1 MKYRGYKVKLSNIYK
16 MERGDKIYSLEISK
30 DGKEIFASDFLYKDE
45 KTAFRD
51 AKSMIRK
58 STFNTEIIRKNE
70 KKDNIK
76 KDKIYHAKKW
86 NNISNMI
93 ILLTNIVT
101 ITIFISLLF
110 FVKELSATTDIGALF
125 GILYSVMGL
134 LMVIIMLFWGIFAK
148 GGFKLNEKQRNIYKV
163 VWWMNF
169 FFNNG
174 YCLTVT
180 NPNFKNKETNP
191 DIARYAVFSDGLVVS
206 SFYDENSEFFL
217 KELNNIFPDKNLY
230 FLSVS
235 DECIE
240 QLYKRLPEFQKGA
253 STIYIEML
261 KQKARKLKRLTGEQH
276 NKMLDMVAR
285 EAGWK
290 NWNSIKIENEAQA
303 RLLIDK
309 EKLRNNN

>member
-174 YCLTVT
+174 SFIPYNDQPFENAKKGWYSSISLITLLFETFFAIFVIGMCLV
-180 NPNFKNKETNP
+180 
-191 DIARYAVFSDGLVVS
+191 D
-206 SFYDENSEFFL
+206 
-217 KELNNIFPDKNLY
+217 NNIGYLLYGTIISNILLFINYIFCIIWEITDAKIKNESFPFVRVVTPILTILIMFVFVIFRNA
-230 FLSVS
+230 
-235 DECIE
+235 
-240 QLYKRLPEFQKGA
+240 YKC
-253 STIYIEML
+253 
-261 KQKARKLKRLTGEQH
+261 
-276 NKMLDMVAR
+276 
-285 EAGWK
+285 
-290 NWNSIKIENEAQA
+290 
-303 RLLIDK
+303 
-309 EKLRNNN
+309 

>member
-58 STFNTEIIRKNE
+58 STFNTEIIRKNQ

-134 LMVIIMLFWGIFAK
+134 LMVISMLFWGIFAK

-174 YCLTVT
+174 SFIPYNDQPFENAKKGWYSSISLITLLFETFFAIFVIGMCLV
-180 NPNFKNKETNP
+180 
-191 DIARYAVFSDGLVVS
+191 D
-206 SFYDENSEFFL
+206 
-217 KELNNIFPDKNLY
+217 NNIGYLLYGTIISNILLFINYIFCIIWEITDAKIKNESFPFVRVVTPILTILIMFVFVIFRNA
-230 FLSVS
+230 
-235 DECIE
+235 
-240 QLYKRLPEFQKGA
+240 YKC
-253 STIYIEML
+253 
-261 KQKARKLKRLTGEQH
+261 
-276 NKMLDMVAR
+276 
-285 EAGWK
+285 
-290 NWNSIKIENEAQA
+290 
-303 RLLIDK
+303 
-309 EKLRNNN
+309 